1 MHGIDLSA
9 PMIEQLLAK
18 PGADQIGTTIGDS
31 ATTRVDGTLDVVS
44 IVRNSITN
52 LTTQDEQVE
61 CSCNAA
67 AHLRGGGYLVV
78 DVTVPQLQRLPP
90 GERVRPFLVS
100 PEHLGFLRVRRR
112 QSRPDLPALHR
123 DGRSGGPPPPRR
135 SGYVWPVE
143 LDLMARIGA

>member
-1 MHGIDLSA
+1 LPLRQRVARVHGIDLSA

-18 PGADQIGTTIGDS
+18 PGADQIGTTIGDC
-31 ATTRVDGTLDVVS
+31 ATTRVDGTFDVVY

-61 CSCNAA
+61 CFCNAA

-100 PEHLGFLRVRRR
+100 PEHFG
-112 QSRPDLPALHR
+112 LPT
-123 DGRSGGPPPPRR
+123 STT
-135 SGYVWPVE
+135 WPIK
-143 LDLMARIGA
+143 A